1 MKEKVAMYYKNLV
14 FIYWGEGGVL
24 VTGLGSAVLSI
35 VIILK
40 GYHKEEDRF
49 HEVLGFQGCVSVFY
63 RRP

>member
-1 MKEKVAMYYKNLV
+1 MKENVAMYCKNSV
-14 FIYWGEGGVL
+14 FEYGGKGGVL

-35 VIILK
+35 VIIFK
-40 GYHKEEDRF
+40 GCHKEEDRF